1 MNCVADNSF
10 DYEYQPRDNSF
21 DNLGGDMSAL
31 LRAKG
36 GVNGQNNGGSN
47 NGIGNTGGGYNGN
60 KNGVGNKAFDRN
72 DPELERIMKAHPAN
86 PDNRGRQA
94 ANSPNPTQHHNNQ
107 PQHQV
112 NKNGGGHSNG
122 QNNIGGG
129 INGQN
134 NGGSFN
140 GNNNINGLPPNLAR
154 PDANPIPRA
163 VATAP
168 PAPVIPFVLPSQER
182 QARLQLARKLRT
194 LNSKNR

>member
-1 MNCVADNSF
+1 
-10 DYEYQPRDNSF
+10 
-21 DNLGGDMSAL
+21 MSAL

-60 KNGVGNKAFDRN
+60 NNGVGNKAFDRN
-72 DPELERIMKAHPAN
+72 DLELERIMKAHPAN

-107 PQHQV
+107 AQRQV

-129 INGQN
+129 SNGQN
-134 NGGSFN
+134 NGGFFN

-154 PDANPIPRA
+154 PDVKPIPRV

-168 PAPVIPFVLPSQER
+168 SAPVIPSQER